1 MPKALLRAG
10 SPVEQPS
17 TRRRRVRADRK
28 PADSVPFSIS
38 MPRAVYDQLRVIAT
52 KEDRSISATVR
63 RLIERD
69 VREAE
74 QSLRRA

>member
-1 MPKALLRAG
+1 
-10 SPVEQPS
+10 
-17 TRRRRVRADRK
+17 
-28 PADSVPFSIS
+28 

-63 RLIERD
+63 RLVERD